1 MTKKGFTY
9 KGLYIFSLIIY
20 ILCLPLGAINIGSFG
35 SALRI
40 VAILPIGI
48 AFLFGNSIRFS
59 RPLVMQAVFTF
70 LALASILWSVAS
82 DLSMSRVLSYVLL
95 LALIASGAMFKY
107 DADDIK
113 KVKYALAWSS
123 RLTAVVMFAFAEYI
137 NGRFTLTGVIKED
150 PNQLC
155 AYFAFG
161 VVFAL
166 GALTD
171 KNYTLPKKIFAV
183 AELLVYLY
191 LVLATGSRGGLI
203 AIMSGA
209 AVFLMFFKPEKKS
222 YGIKRIIFI
231 TLLFVA
237 LFVMLDYLP
246 QILQIRFTLD
256 DVVESGASNRI
267 DIWRQTLDL
276 FANSNLFRQAFGYGT
291 ATIISCFQNFGYSSN
306 HVSHNIFLETL
317 VEIGIIGFAVYTITI
332 ASFVKHSFKER
343 DKFAFGVIFAM
354 LVLSLS
360 LSLYTFKPYFNIML
374 FIIMLQNVKTD
385 EEKPLKDNLI
395 AD

>member
-1 MTKKGFTY
+1 MTKKGFAY
-9 KGLYIFSLIIY
+9 KDLYIFSLIIY

-48 AFLFGNSIRFS
+48 AFLFGGSIRFS
-59 RPLVMQAVFTF
+59 RPLVMQSVFTF

-82 DLSMSRVLSYVLL
+82 DLSMTRVLSYVLL

-107 DADDIK
+107 DADDIR

-123 RLTAVVMFAFAEYI
+123 RLTAVVVFAFAEYI
-137 NGRFTLTGVIKED
+137 QGRLMLTGVIQED
-150 PNQLC
+150 PNYLC

-161 VVFAL
+161 VIYAL

-171 KNYTLPKKIFAV
+171 KNYTLPKKILAV
-183 AELLVYLY
+183 VELLVYLY

-209 AVFLMFFKPEKKS
+209 AVFLIFFKPDKKS

-231 TLLFVA
+231 SLLFVA
-237 LFVMLDYLP
+237 IFIMLDYLP
-246 QILQIRFTLD
+246 QILQIRFTFD
-256 DVVESGASNRI
+256 DVMENGASHRI
-267 DIWRQTLDL
+267 DLWTQALDL
-276 FANSNLFRQAFGYGT
+276 FNSGNLFRRIFGYGT
-291 ATIISCFQNFGYSSN
+291 STIIWCFQNYGYFI
-306 HVSHNIFLETL
+306 HNVAHNMFLETL
-317 VEIGIIGFAVYTITI
+317 AELGIVGFAIYSTTI

-343 DKFAFGVIFAM
+343 DKFSFGVMICMFM
-354 LVLSLS
+354 LSMSLS
-360 LSLYTFKPYFNIML
+360 ICVFKPYFNIML
-374 FIIMLQNVKTD
+374 LIIMLQNVKVD
-385 EEKPLKDNLI
+385 EEKPVKDELI
-395 AD
+395 SD

>member
-1 MTKKGFTY
+1 MTQKGFTY

-35 SALRI
+35 SALRV
-40 VAILPIGI
+40 VAILPIAI
-48 AFLFGNSIRFS
+48 AFLFGGSIRFS
-59 RPLVMQAVFTF
+59 RPLIMQAVFTF

-123 RLTAVVMFAFAEYI
+123 RLTAIVMFAFAEYI

-161 VVFAL
+161 VVYAL
-166 GALTD
+166 GALTY

-183 AELLVYLY
+183 VELLVYLY

-291 ATIISCFQNFGYSSN
+291 ATIISCFQNFGYSSH

-317 VEIGIIGFAVYTITI
+317 VEIGIIGFAVYTIAI
-332 ASFVKHSFKER
+332 ASFVKHAFRER
-343 DKFAFGVIFAM
+343 DKFAFAVIVCMFVM
-354 LVLSLS
+354 SLS

-385 EEKPLKDNLI
+385 EETPLKDNLI

>member
-1 MTKKGFTY
+1 M
-9 KGLYIFSLIIY
+9 IY
-20 ILCLPLGAINIGSFG
+20 ILSLPLGAINIGEFG

-48 AFLFGNSIRFS
+48 AFLFGSSIRFS
-59 RPLVMQAVFTF
+59 RPLVMQSVFTF

-95 LALIASGAMFKY
+95 LALIASGAMFSY
-107 DADDIK
+107 DADDIR

-123 RLTAVVMFAFAEYI
+123 RLTAVVVFSFAEYVK
-137 NGRFTLTGVIKED
+137 GRLWLTGVIQED
-150 PNQLC
+150 PNYLC

-161 VVFAL
+161 VIFAL

-171 KNYTLPKKIFAV
+171 KNVSLPKKLFAV

-209 AVFLMFFKPEKKS
+209 AVFLMFFKPDKKS

-267 DIWRQTLDL
+267 DLWKQTLDL
-276 FANSNLFRQAFGYGT
+276 FANGNVLRQAFGYGT
-291 ATIISCFQNFGYSSN
+291 ATIISCFQNFGYASN

-317 VEIGIIGFAVYTITI
+317 AELGIIGLVVYSASI

-385 EEKPLKDNLI
+385 EETPLKDNLI